1 MPHCSYLAERMKGI
15 EALEEWNRNGI
26 VGSRTPKFI
35 FSSIESAENCF
46 KIEYEFQLSILEVAP
61 SNSSQKNN

>member
-1 MPHCSYLAERMKGI
+1 MSHCSYVAERMNGI

-35 FSSIESAENCF
+35 FSSMEFAEKF
-46 KIEYEFQLSILEVAP
+46 LKIEYEFQLSILEVAP

>member
-1 MPHCSYLAERMKGI
+1 MSHCSYVAERMKGI

-35 FSSIESAENCF
+35 FSSMEFAEKF
-46 KIEYEFQLSILEVAP
+46 LKIEYEDV
-61 SNSSQKNN
+61 